1 MPEPVPKALIML
13 EPVDAL
19 LLVVFDVLLTI
30 DTSTP
35 DELPLGNIQ
44 LHRLAASNGQ
54 TLADFAAF

>member
-1 MPEPVPKALIML
+1 
-13 EPVDAL
+13 
-19 LLVVFDVLLTI
+19 VFDVLLTI

-54 TLADFAAF
+54 TLAVFAAF